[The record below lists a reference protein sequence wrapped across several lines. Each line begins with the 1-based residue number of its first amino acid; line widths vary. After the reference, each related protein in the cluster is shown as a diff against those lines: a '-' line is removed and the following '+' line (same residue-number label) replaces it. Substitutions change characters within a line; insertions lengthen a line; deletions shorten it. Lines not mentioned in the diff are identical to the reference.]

1 MKLLVLLSRFPY
13 PLDKGDK
20 LRAFYQLRELAHRHT
35 ICLLALTDEDVPTAS
50 HAQVASFCAG
60 GIHVHRLRRPNIARG
75 LAIALATAL
84 PLQIGYF
91 QDATAQR
98 LLTQLLHTF
107 RPDHVYCQLIRMAE
121 YLRPHH
127 QQWPCTLDYMDVFS
141 AGVARRAARA
151 PRWQRPVLQLE
162 AQRLRRYEAL
172 VFDWFRAHSI
182 ISDQD
187 RQLIDHPQRQQI
199 RVVLNGID
207 TTYFQPTEAPKEYEL
222 LFCGNMAYPPNIDA
236 AVFLAEEIL
245 PLVRQ
250 QHPHARLL
258 IAGTT
263 PTARV
268 QTLATEGVTIS
279 GWLPDIRT
287 AYASA
292 RVFVAPMRTGTG
304 LQNKLLEAMAMRL
317 PCVTTTLANAAL
329 RGTPDEQV
337 LIGDTAITLATH
349 IIKLLSYPTAA
360 ATLAE
365 QGLQFVSTHYNWS
378 ASTTRLEEIMHLHT
392 AADVVTSPADSPAP
406 TP

>member
-1 MKLLVLLSRFPY
+1 M
-13 PLDKGDK
+13 
-20 LRAFYQLRELAHRHT
+20 A
-35 ICLLALTDEDVPTAS
+35 LAL
-50 HAQVASFCAG
+50 
-60 GIHVHRLRRPNIARG
+60 AR
-75 LAIALATAL
+75 

-91 QDATAQR
+91 QDPAAQR

-107 RPDHVYCQLIRMAE
+107 QPDHVYCQLIRMAE
-121 YLRPHH
+121 YLRPHY

-141 AGVARRAARA
+141 AGVARRAARS
-151 PRWQRPVLQLE
+151 PRWQRPVFQLE

-207 TTYFQPTEAPKEYEL
+207 TTYFQPTNAPKEHEL

-236 AVFLAEEIL
+236 AIFLAEEIL
-245 PLVRQ
+245 PLVRR
-250 QHPHARLL
+250 QHPRARLL

-268 QTLATEGVTIS
+268 QALAAEGVTIS

-287 AYASA
+287 AYAGA

-304 LQNKLLEAMAMRL
+304 LQNKLLEAMAMHL

-329 RGTPDEQV
+329 RGTPNEQV
-337 LIGDTAITLATH
+337 LIGDTAVALATH
-349 IIKLLSYPTAA
+349 ISKLLSYPAEAA
-360 ATLAE
+360 ILAE
-365 QGLQFVSTHYNWS
+365 RGLRFVSTHYNWGT
-378 ASTTRLEEIMHLHT
+378 ATTRLEKIMCLH
-392 AADVVTSPADSPAP
+392 AASDAVIPPINSPEPAP
-406 TP
+406 